1 MMIVFQSL
9 DNTVNPTYETDG
21 TVQKNKGREH
31 VLERFT
37 RLRPL
42 ITCINYWINIEEI
55 IIRCL
60 T

>member
-42 ITCINYWINIEEI
+42 
-55 IIRCL
+55 
-60 T
+60 